1 MATRTEM
8 RTAVLRELGDDAG
21 SEWSTNEINRA
32 IDEVTADI
40 SRLMPQEKVN
50 EKVIRLTVTDESF
63 TSRHGIF
70 VVLDSKPIRKG
81 SVVITNSAATT
92 TYTEYDDYEMDYG
105 NGQVKTLS
113 SGDMTDNA
121 AHLIDYERDVP
132 ALSVS
137 DIPDMITPLQI
148 EWPIDEVPKSFAG
161 FQKFGDWLI
170 LRNRGLGGQ
179 ARLRDKDH
187 VRIYYLAQHTAPT
200 DQVNGSFPRWLDE
213 VVIKGA
219 VAYCLFIKHRKLN
232 LQAEDDEGL
241 ARLSAGAY
249 DDSLVSMSTAFND
262 IAVSLDSVTS
272 SLAAIRGSA
281 GEPLYDADIALDAVI
296 VRAVAAMKKVNSQQ
310 PASGDISAAAS
321 ANSGRNTIFTTSLE
335 HGLETG
341 DIVNVTGTTNY
352 NDKFVV
358 TKIGD
363 TSFQINFAYVSSQ
376 TGFWARESHLHEASI
391 TLDSILAEL
400 NLLNTALDFVPLEL
414 GTAGTYLTAGD
425 DLINKINIGM
435 TPETVYREYAETKA
449 LIAQTLIQEANG
461 RAQHVGA
468 FVQEVEQ
475 RLSAFM
481 AQLNAANTELSAAGV
496 YIQEAAAR
504 NTIAQIIIQ
513 EANTHLQKGV
523 ALLSTIQRHIE
534 VGELHLSAA
543 QVYLEVARQDSDTA
557 DRFLADAR
565 DRHRDYW
572 LHITARVEQA
582 RPRTTS
588 ATRQWA
594 SVDQGGQ
601 ILPTGSEG

>member
-1 MATRTEM
+1 
-8 RTAVLRELGDDAG
+8 
-21 SEWSTNEINRA
+21 
-32 IDEVTADI
+32 
-40 SRLMPQEKVN
+40 
-50 EKVIRLTVTDESF
+50 
-63 TSRHGIF
+63 
-70 VVLDSKPIRKG
+70 VLDSKPIRKG

-249 DDSLVSMSTAFND
+249 DDNLVSMSTAFND

-281 GEPLYDADIALDAVI
+281 DEPLNDADTALGVVI
-296 VRAVAAMKKVNSQQ
+296 DRAVEAMKKVNSQQ
-310 PASGDISAAAS
+310 PARGDISAAAS
-321 ANSGRNTIFTTSLE
+321 ANSGRNTNFTTSSN

-341 DIVNVTGTTNY
+341 DIVNIESTTDY
-352 NDKFVV
+352 NNKWII
-358 TKIGD
+358 TKID
-363 TSFQINFAYVSSQ
+363 ATSFQIYRNFAGNQ
-376 TGFWARESHLHEASI
+376 TGHYTRESQLHEASI

-414 GTAGTYLTAGD
+414 GTAGSPSTLNSVTYLAAGD